1 MCERISVRT
10 LDGSHIMMKSCMAA
24 SLEMEYSFDSSRP
37 SSREVSPRD
46 KPSKMMS
53 SVPGICTVSATV
65 AFKCTDMVVKII
77 LACLA
82 RVELTLSALAHA
94 SELILSP

>member
-10 LDGSHIMMKSCMAA
+10 LDGSHIMMKSWMAA
-24 SLEMEYSFDSSRP
+24 SLAMEYNLDSSKP

-46 KPSKMMS
+46 KPSKMML

-65 AFKCTDMVVKII
+65 AFKCTDMV
-77 LACLA
+77 LQG
-82 RVELTLSALAHA
+82 
-94 SELILSP
+94 

>member
-10 LDGSHIMMKSCMAA
+10 LDGSHIMMKSWMAA
-24 SLEMEYSFDSSRP
+24 SVVTGYNLDSSRP

-46 KPSKMMS
+46 KPSKMML
-53 SVPGICTVSATV
+53 SVPGMCTVSATV

>member
-1 MCERISVRT
+1 
-10 LDGSHIMMKSCMAA
+10 MMKPCMAA
-24 SLEMEYSFDSSRP
+24 SVEMEYSFDSSRP

-46 KPSKMMS
+46 KPSKMML

-65 AFKCTDMVVKII
+65 TFKCTEMVVKII

-82 RVELTLSALAHA
+82 IVELTLSALAHA
-94 SELILSP
+94 NELILSP

>member
-1 MCERISVRT
+1 MCERMSVRT
-10 LDGSHIMMKSCMAA
+10 VDGSHIMMKSCMAA
-24 SLEMEYSFDSSRP
+24 SLEMEYNFDSSRP

-46 KPSKMMS
+46 KPSKMML
-53 SVPGICTVSATV
+53 SVPGMCTVSATV

-82 RVELTLSALAHA
+82 R
-94 SELILSP
+94 